1 MSEALS
7 SSAGTPTG
15 REPVIVG
22 GARTAVGRLLG
33 SLAGFSGADLGGMAI
48 KAALE
53 RSGIG
58 GDPPEVTLAHVTYVP
73 LVYGSGG

>member
-22 GARTAVGRLLG
+22 GARTAIGRLLG
-33 SLAGFSGADLGGMAI
+33 SLAGFSGADLGGV
-48 KAALE
+48 LTE
-53 RSGIG
+53 
-58 GDPPEVTLAHVTYVP
+58 
-73 LVYGSGG
+73 LVEPKRAPDR